1 MKYKNFIYNA
11 ERGFVFAYVPKVAC
25 TNWKSLM
32 RYMAGH
38 EDWLNNKLAHDKQ
51 RSGLRF
57 LDLETD
63 DSQILADPDIK
74 KYAMVRD
81 PYSRTLSA
89 YLNKVEKRLPVRHG
103 EKSDHFEKIVD
114 EIEQFRKSTL
124 QDDVFPEINFEVFLL
139 WLKYSKSW
147 HVGDEHWAP
156 QHVLLK
162 QPELGFD
169 FIGRFEDL
177 QEDAARI
184 LREIG
189 CDKSFPSQKDVKFAP
204 TNAKS
209 KIDRYYTDDTRTL
222 VNELFERDFQIFGY
236 KKTMSKA
243 PAVTQPLKR
252 HPIKLDAFK
261 KIKDLKI
268 PVGSIIDIGVLNGT
282 EELMQAYPGKH
293 HILVEPVSE
302 FFPAIR
308 KKYDEAGLDYT
319 LIEAAASN
327 KDGTARLRTVS
338 VNQGKSIT
346 HARMVNFDGQGDEFR
361 DVQSRTVA
369 SIVSGGDFVGPFLLK
384 VDVDGAEE
392 MVMKGAESILHQCS
406 VVCIEV
412 GALNFFD
419 RIELLLKHGFVLFDI
434 VDLCYFDNRLAQF
447 DFIFV
452 NKNMINQQQ
461 SAIFFGGFSAAKWQA
476 YRPNAVDTET
486 TA

>member
-1 MKYKNFIYNA
+1 MRYKNFIYNE

-32 RYMAGH
+32 RYMVGK
-38 EDWLNNKLAHDKQ
+38 EDWLDNKLAHDKTG
-51 RSGLRF
+51 SGLRF
-57 LDLETD
+57 LDA
-63 DSQILADPDIK
+63 DSNESDVLTNPDVK
-74 KYAMVRD
+74 KFAMVRD

-89 YLNKVEKRLPVRHG
+89 YLNKVEKRLPVRPS
-103 EKSDHFEKIVD
+103 KKTDHFEKIVD
-114 EIEQFRKSTL
+114 EIEQFRQVFL
-124 QDDVFPEINFEVFLL
+124 QDDVYPEINFEVFLL

-156 QHVLLK
+156 QHILLK
-162 QPELGFD
+162 QPGLRFD
-169 FIGRFEDL
+169 FIGRFEEL
-177 QEDAARI
+177 QRDAAHI
-184 LREIG
+184 LSEIG
-189 CDKSFPSQKDVKFAP
+189 CDQSFPSQKDVKFAP

-209 KIDRYYTDDTRTL
+209 KIDHYYTDATRTL
-222 VNELFERDFQIFGY
+222 VNDLFERDFQCFGY
-236 KKTMSKA
+236 EKTMSSS
-243 PAVTQPLKR
+243 PAVTRPLKR
-252 HPIKLDAFK
+252 HPVKIDAFK

-268 PVGSIIDIGVLNGT
+268 PVGSIIDVGVLNGT

-327 KDGTARLRTVS
+327 KDGTTRLRTVS

-361 DVQSRTVA
+361 DVRSRTVA
-369 SIVSGGDFVGPFLLK
+369 SIVSSGEFVGPFLLK

-392 MVMKGAESILHQCS
+392 MVMQGAERVLHQCS

-412 GALNFFD
+412 GAQNFFD
-419 RIELLLKHGFVLFDI
+419 RIDLLLKHGFVLFDI

-452 NKNMINQQQ
+452 NKNMLNQQQ
-461 SAIFFGGFSAAKWQA
+461 AAIFFGGFSAAKWQA
-476 YRPNAVDTET
+476 YRPNALNSNTKV
-486 TA
+486 